1 MKYYVLGNAKDQP
14 TLIYKFCLLLSL
26 FIYEFYFL
34 FAETPIWLLV
44 HIAPIKND
52 KNQVVLYLCQFKD
65 ITPLK
70 RSLDDENN
78 KGLMKF
84 QSVNI

>member
-1 MKYYVLGNAKDQP
+1 M
-14 TLIYKFCLLLSL
+14 
-26 FIYEFYFL
+26 
-34 FAETPIWLLV
+34 